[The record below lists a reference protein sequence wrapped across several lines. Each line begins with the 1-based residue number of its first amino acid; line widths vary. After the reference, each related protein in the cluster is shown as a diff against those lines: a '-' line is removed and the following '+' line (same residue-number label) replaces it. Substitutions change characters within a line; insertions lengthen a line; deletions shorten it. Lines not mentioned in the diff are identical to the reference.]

1 MLIALAAS
9 LVSFAIALIGCGG
22 PAESQQSEASSPAAT
37 ARTAPLAMGTDWP
50 RFLGP
55 NQDSVSTEKG
65 IIAPWPKQG
74 LGKVWE
80 CSLGLGY
87 TPPIISGGK
96 LFHFDRFDDNCR
108 LTCRGAATGKFLWK
122 FEYPT
127 SYEDYYGYDPGPRAT
142 PTVDGDRAYIYG
154 PDGMLFCLKTDDGK
168 ELWHL
173 DLRAKYRFHQNF
185 FGVGGAPLIDGDLVI
200 VAVGGSDKG
209 PRPPD
214 LRLARPNGTAI
225 VGIDKKT
232 GAVKYA
238 KGNELASYSSPIVRT
253 IDGKRTGLYFA
264 RGGLLGFDPQS
275 GDPRFHYKWRAP
287 IEESV
292 NAANPITVGN
302 RVFLSECYGPGSALL
317 EIASDK
323 PKEVWTD
330 LEKEKF
336 DKSLMCHWNTPIFH
350 DGFVY
355 GCSGRHDTEADLR
368 CIELKTGDVKWI
380 EKRTKRCSLLMVDG
394 YFVCLSEYGTLS
406 LLKVNAAKYDEVSKY
421 EVPEL
426 QYPCWAAPVLSGGL
440 LYVRGKGKLLCLELI
455 PEKK

>member
-1 MLIALAAS
+1 
-9 LVSFAIALIGCGG
+9 
-22 PAESQQSEASSPAAT
+22 
-37 ARTAPLAMGTDWP
+37 
-50 RFLGP
+50 
-55 NQDSVSTEKG
+55 
-65 IIAPWPKQG
+65 
-74 LGKVWE
+74 
-80 CSLGLGY
+80 
-87 TPPIISGGK
+87 
-96 LFHFDRFDDNCR
+96 
-108 LTCRGAATGKFLWK
+108 
-122 FEYPT
+122 
-127 SYEDYYGYDPGPRAT
+127 
-142 PTVDGDRAYIYG
+142 
-154 PDGMLFCLKTDDGK
+154 MLFCLKTDDGK

-214 LRLARPNGTAI
+214 LRMAKPNGTAI

-238 KGNELASYSSPIVRT
+238 KGNELASYSSPVIRT

-264 RGGLLGFDPQS
+264 RGGLLGFDPQT

-292 NAANPITVGN
+292 NAANPLAVGN
-302 RVFLSECYGPGSALL
+302 RIFLSECYGLGSALL
-317 EIASDK
+317 EIVGDK
-323 PKEVWTD
+323 PKEAWTD
-330 LEKEKF
+330 LDKDKF
-336 DKSLMCHWNTPIFH
+336 DKSLMCHWNTPIH
-350 DGFVY
+350 HAGFIY

-368 CIELKTGDVKWI
+368 CIELKTGDIKWI
-380 EKRTKRCSLLMVDG
+380 EKRTKRCSLLMVDSH
-394 YFVCLSEYGTLS
+394 FVCLSEYGTLS